1 MCNPWTVACQAP
13 LSMEF
18 SGKNTGVPFPTP
30 GHLPNPGI
38 EPTFL
43 ESPAVAGRIFI
54 NYTNW
59 EATSV

>member
-1 MCNPWTVACQAP
+1 
-13 LSMEF
+13 MEF